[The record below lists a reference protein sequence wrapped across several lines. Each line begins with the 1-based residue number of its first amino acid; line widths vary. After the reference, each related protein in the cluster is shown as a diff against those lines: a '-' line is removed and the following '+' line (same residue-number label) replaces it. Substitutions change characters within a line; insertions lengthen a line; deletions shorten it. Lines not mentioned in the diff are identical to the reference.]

1 MKSVPLLILLFA
13 LSVLSVSVPEG
24 AEACTVKALNSRH
37 NQVIN
42 TQRPNNRLFNEAVL
56 HFVNRERCRSN
67 RSPMRTDSKLV
78 TMAAGHSEGMARVR
92 RMAHQIP
99 RAGYETM
106 AKRLQRARVDFNAA
120 AENIARNYVYALSNR
135 PISTRTAGRCQFFYA
150 GSNQPVPK
158 HSYASLANEVVTQW
172 MRSSGHR
179 RNILDRRF
187 SRMGAAF
194 GVNNAGSACGDVF
207 LTQNFAN

>member
-1 MKSVPLLILLFA
+1 MKSIPPLILLFVLSA
-13 LSVLSVSVPEG
+13 LSLSVPAG
-24 AEACTVKALNSRH
+24 AGACTISALSSRH
-37 NQVIN
+37 NQPIN
-42 TQRPNNRLFNEAVL
+42 TQRPDQRIFNEAVL
-56 HFVNRERCRSN
+56 HFVNRERCRNN
-67 RSPMRTDSKLV
+67 RAPLRTESKLV
-78 TMAAGHSEGMARVR
+78 SMAAGHSAGMARVR
-92 RMAHQIP
+92 TMAHQIP

-106 AKRLQRARVDFNAA
+106 SKRLQRARVDFKAA

-158 HSYASLANEVVTQW
+158 HSYASLAQEVVGQW

-194 GVNNAGSACGDVF
+194 GVNSGGSACGEVF
-207 LTQNFAN
+207 LTQNFTN